1 VGRVPS
7 REAGAGRGLAC
18 HAVRASR
25 GARRQGGGAAR
36 GVALLAALAFAAPA
50 CVDHE
55 RPSPDEWRELW
66 TETRA
71 AVPGPQ
77 AFVVSETRRETC
89 DRVLAELRSA
99 YGRLLPAPDEELDSA
114 VREWLHF
121 AEGFMLECPLRG
133 GEQAGFEAGF
143 RHLDEL
149 AAVVDTASHFGETLP
164 PSAVPRSG
172 PG

>member
-1 VGRVPS
+1 
-7 REAGAGRGLAC
+7 
-18 HAVRASR
+18 
-25 GARRQGGGAAR
+25 
-36 GVALLAALAFAAPA
+36 VALLAALAFLAPA
-50 CVDHE
+50 CTDHE
-55 RPSPDEWRELW
+55 RPSPAEWREIW
-66 TETRA
+66 AATRA

-99 YGRLLPAPDEELDSA
+99 YGRLLPAPDEELGDA
-114 VREWLHF
+114 VREWLQF

-149 AAVVDTASHFGETLP
+149 AAVVDTALHFEASPP
-164 PSAVPRSG
+164 PSPAPRPG